1 MPHNIMRRGLLILTL
16 AACAG
21 CVNYSEKIS
30 QQFELSGKKLI
41 DLKAAVPTDWDR
53 VCFVGPYQ
61 DDAFVEKT
69 LGFSWAAERT
79 TSIEDNDGITLLLFV
94 KEQSVLA
101 YVEHPR
107 DHGDFNELEG
117 QCFSP
122 ENARFRSFPRGPD
135 NWPRMVPE

>member
-1 MPHNIMRRGLLILTL
+1 MHRTLLILTI

-21 CVNYSEKIS
+21 CVNYSDKIS
-30 QQFELSGKKLI
+30 EQFEASGKKLI
-41 DLKAAVPTDWDR
+41 DLKAAVPSDWDR

-69 LGFSWAAERT
+69 LGFSWPAERK
-79 TSIEDNDGITLLLFV
+79 TSIEDSDGITLLVFV
-94 KEQSVLA
+94 KNRSVLA
-101 YVEHPR
+101 HVEHPR

-122 ENARFRSFPRGPD
+122 EDARFRSFPSGPD
-135 NWPRMVPE
+135 NWPRMVPSEA